1 MSQKNP
7 LLNDHFWKWIKA
19 LDQYTGKNSYKNIV
33 TIFNGVEN
41 DEVLFHEAVHF
52 MQKFGYDIKAY
63 KHEGELWLN
72 SGESPEIRVGF
83 TLSDWLAFQSQF
95 PFIQNFEDHAVF
107 GDLVNFL
114 KRQEYA
120 NSQYDLYR
128 VISDDETKK
137 KMIEGFANEEKS
149 IIANLENSVNE
160 KICLVL
166 NTKHN
171 KFLEV
176 FPHKL
181 VYLEGNLHLVGEDT
195 NDRCLLAIN
204 VNEILS
210 LSFHEDI
217 NYELNFS
224 PIEIE
229 DFISAFRSVASNE
242 ERLVMKILTPESVD
256 LNPPYHFLGNPYIT
270 SSADGDLIWA
280 ASVEVSDEL
289 YDWLGEIHEYVEIV
303 DPEGVKMGLEEYIK
317 QTTKIPLKKAS

>member
-1 MSQKNP
+1 M
-7 LLNDHFWKWIKA
+7 
-19 LDQYTGKNSYKNIV
+19 
-33 TIFNGVEN
+33 
-41 DEVLFHEAVHF
+41 
-52 MQKFGYDIKAY
+52 
-63 KHEGELWLN
+63 
-72 SGESPEIRVGF
+72 
-83 TLSDWLAFQSQF
+83 
-95 PFIQNFEDHAVF
+95 
-107 GDLVNFL
+107 
-114 KRQEYA
+114 
-120 NSQYDLYR
+120 
-128 VISDDETKK
+128 
-137 KMIEGFANEEKS
+137 
-149 IIANLENSVNE
+149 
-160 KICLVL
+160 
-166 NTKHN
+166 
-171 KFLEV
+171 
-176 FPHKL
+176 
-181 VYLEGNLHLVGEDT
+181 
-195 NDRCLLAIN
+195 LAIN

>member
-33 TIFNGVEN
+33 TIFNGVED

-83 TLSDWLAFQSQF
+83 TLSD
-95 PFIQNFEDHAVF
+95 
-107 GDLVNFL
+107 
-114 KRQEYA
+114 
-120 NSQYDLYR
+120 SQYDLYR